1 MPILLQRGLGWGVKS
16 LHFSQT
22 PSEAYSIGLGTMLCR
37 VRLKEPSEW
46 TTLILQFLNRV
57 RPSLLSLLFAC
68 FKFEIEKLKKSTKR
82 IAKKLPFC
90 GAHSVQDTCLKVPPH
105 THTIWAQLLS
115 NRINPP
121 TLSRCRSGRKQILI
135 LQCNLKCQ
143 VTTLAMKGDGD

>member
-90 GAHSVQDTCLKVPPH
+90 GAHSVQDTCLKVPPPH
-105 THTIWAQLLS
+105 
-115 NRINPP
+115 
-121 TLSRCRSGRKQILI
+121 TLSGLSFCLI
-135 LQCNLKCQ
+135 ELIHQPSHDVEVEKNKSSSCNAISNVKLQHWP
-143 VTTLAMKGDGD
+143 